1 MSSNTDDRIIV
12 NVARGSLI
20 QFKDNETRDNFL
32 FNLQHLVEKAY
43 LKQIKHLIVDY
54 YQLVLLDQIMKN

>member
-32 FNLQHLVEKAY
+32 FNLQHLVDKDYTKYIKRIKNLQTALHSEKAPY
-43 LKQIKHLIVDY
+43 L
-54 YQLVLLDQIMKN
+54 